1 MQPTPMNHDPRRT
14 QPRMPAMD
22 ASMNGMP
29 NAGYPH
35 APYPTGGYSPVGQEG
50 MQQGYQPMGYPQDY
64 AQQPYPP
71 MEQPYAPMQ
80 DWQQPVP
87 PQGWTGPQQPMY
99 QTGPMMPPPD
109 PFGETVSVDPSLM
122 NDRSRNLYERKDP
135 FWDAPDQVH
144 RKKRA
149 EDKQVEKR
157 AGHHAGSH
165 AGQRLLVTLLVVAA
179 ICGVLYG
186 TVFRIRTI
194 NVEGNVNIPDAE
206 IIRIAGLRQGDS
218 IFALDSKA
226 MERAV
231 NSNHYLIFSDVTRQW
246 PSSVT
251 VTVKERTP
259 AAVMNYC
266 GINYI
271 LDNKGMVLSE
281 TEDATLTLGLPEI
294 SGMDLV
300 GAYGATVG
308 HKLNVNAPLQM
319 ATMSSILMELRVMGA
334 ESIVKR
340 VMMSNLSQLLLITN
354 DDFSVNLG
362 DYTRIHEKLKS
373 MLFIR
378 QYLLSNNNRA
388 GTIDVSD
395 PEKPTFIP
403 E

>member
-1 MQPTPMNHDPRRT
+1 MQQPPMNPDPRRT
-14 QPRMPAMD
+14 QPRMPVMD
-22 ASMNGMP
+22 DMMG
-29 NAGYPH
+29 
-35 APYPTGGYSPVGQEG
+35 AP
-50 MQQGYQPMGYPQDY
+50 QGYQQPMGYPPEY
-64 AQQPYPP
+64 QQPY
-71 MEQPYAPMQ
+71 QPMQ

-99 QTGPMMPPPD
+99 QTGPVPPPPD

-149 EDKQVEKR
+149 EDKLVEKR
-157 AGHHAGSH
+157 AGRHAGSH
-165 AGQRLLVTLLVVAA
+165 AGQRLLVTLMVVAV

-186 TVFRIRTI
+186 AVFRIRTI
-194 NVEGNVNIPDAE
+194 SVEGNVNIPDAE

-218 IFALDSKA
+218 IFSLNEKTIA
-226 MERAV
+226 RAV
-231 NSNHYLIFSDVTRQW
+231 NGNHYLIFDSVSRQM

-251 VTVKERTP
+251 ITVKERTP

-281 TEDATLTLGLPEI
+281 TEEPENTLGLPEI
-294 SGMDLV
+294 SGMELV

-308 HKLNVNAPLQM
+308 RKLNVNVPLQLS
-319 ATMSSILMELRVMGA
+319 TMSTILIELRVMSA
-334 ESIVKR
+334 EHLVTR
-340 VMMSNLSQLLLITN
+340 VMMSNLGQLLLETA
-354 DDFSVNLG
+354 DGYSVHLG
-362 DYTRIHEKLKS
+362 DYSRLHEKLRS
-373 MLFIR
+373 MLYIR
-378 QYLLSNNNRA
+378 EYLNGNGSKT